1 MYARS
6 IRVSRFA
13 AIVSLAAL
21 PFLMTGTAEAYQCK
35 IVKTYAQAIGPAQ
48 AATIANAKTI
58 WATKVKN
65 KLDLQWSSWDI
76 AASKSQNCAWTGN
89 NYQCTVGAKPCLY
102 VVP

>member
-13 AIVSLAAL
+13 AIVTLATL

-35 IVKTYAQAIGPAQ
+35 IVKTFAQAIGPAQ

-58 WATKVKN
+58 WATKVHE
-65 KLDLQWSSWDI
+65 Q
-76 AASKSQNCAWTGN
+76 A
-89 NYQCTVGAKPCLY
+89 
-102 VVP
+102 